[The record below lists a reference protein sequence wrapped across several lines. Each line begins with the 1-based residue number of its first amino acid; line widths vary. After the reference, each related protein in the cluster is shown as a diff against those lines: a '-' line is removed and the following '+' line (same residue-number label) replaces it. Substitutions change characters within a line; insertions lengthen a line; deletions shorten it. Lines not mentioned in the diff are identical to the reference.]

1 MAMVEKKGPAR
12 IAFLI
17 FNYILMGVIALIC
30 FMPIWHVIMASVSD
44 PGLVDAYSGLIV
56 WPLGEPSLYGYG
68 YITGYK
74 NIWVG
79 YGNTIFYVIAQ
90 CLITG
95 TLTVLAG
102 YLLSRKRFRYRNILT
117 GIITFTMLF
126 HGGTIPTYMV
136 IRKLGLLNTRWAMLL
151 PMALMVF
158 YIIIMRT
165 SIASIPDSLE
175 ESARID
181 GAGEFTIVFKIIL
194 PLCKAT
200 FAVIIL
206 FVAVAKWNEW
216 FPALLYLDDEKLYPL
231 QMFMREI
238 LIQQTD
244 IQSSSDAMEN
254 LAIYKL
260 LAKYCAIV
268 AATLPILCVYPFVQK
283 YFVSGVMI
291 GSVKG

>member
-1 MAMVEKKGPAR
+1 
-12 IAFLI
+12 
-17 FNYILMGVIALIC
+17 
-30 FMPIWHVIMASVSD
+30 
-44 PGLVDAYSGLIV
+44 
-56 WPLGEPSLYGYG
+56 
-68 YITGYK
+68 
-74 NIWVG
+74 
-79 YGNTIFYVIAQ
+79 
-90 CLITG
+90 
-95 TLTVLAG
+95 
-102 YLLSRKRFRYRNILT
+102 
-117 GIITFTMLF
+117 MLF

-268 AATLPILCVYPFVQK
+268 AATLPILCVYPFLQK